1 MLRIKKE
8 EEDMKRR
15 MELRKAT
22 IAKQRNA
29 TIAVASPWVRIVIR
43 PFRSQTVKVVVLSI
57 SVATMAWMY
66 NYMRP
71 GLEVF

>member
-8 EEDMKRR
+8 EEEMKKR
-15 MELRKAT
+15 MEMRRAI
-22 IAKQRNA
+22 IAKQRSA
-29 TIAVASPWVRIVIR
+29 TVAVASPWIRMRR

-66 NYMRP
+66 NYIRP